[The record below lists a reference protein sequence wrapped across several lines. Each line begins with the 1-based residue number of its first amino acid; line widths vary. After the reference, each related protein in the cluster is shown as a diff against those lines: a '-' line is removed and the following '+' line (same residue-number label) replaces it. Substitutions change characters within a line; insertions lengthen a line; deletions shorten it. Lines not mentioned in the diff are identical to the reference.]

1 MWCGNNEILEALKY
15 WGFEKKFTPEV
26 YQGLL
31 HGYDK
36 LFHELLP
43 SMVKEF
49 DADRFYVHS
58 SPYLA
63 NWGRPESWG
72 TGDSHNWGVWYGK
85 KPFESL
91 DTDLPRFMSE
101 FGFQSFPEMKTI
113 ATFAQAFGVRLCE
126 VFIYKFE
133 DGVFYSELLFED
145 GIKQIRLDSRTSDA
159 IAIALRVKCDI
170 YTTPEIVRECGVV
183 LENSAE
189 EKDKDDDS
197 ILALEPEE
205 IHDETKLKK
214 WLSLLDVD
222 ELSDRLDEAIADEN
236 YEYAKMYKDEI
247 RRREE
252 EGRSR

>member
-1 MWCGNNEILEALKY
+1 MDTRIKLR
-15 WGFEKKFTPEV
+15 V
-26 YQGLL
+26 QGLTNSQIQSGAYAL
-31 HGYDK
+31 I
-36 LFHELLP
+36 
-43 SMVKEF
+43 
-49 DADRFYVHS
+49 
-58 SPYLA
+58 LA
-63 NWGRPESWG
+63 E
-72 TGDSHNWGVWYGK
+72 
-85 KPFESL
+85 
-91 DTDLPRFMSE
+91 
-101 FGFQSFPEMKTI
+101 
-113 ATFAQAFGVRLCE
+113 
-126 VFIYKFE
+126 E
-133 DGVFYSELLFED
+133 DGVRRIPIIVGTSEAQSIAIALERITPPRPLTHDFYSELLFED

>member
-1 MWCGNNEILEALKY
+1 M
-15 WGFEKKFTPEV
+15 
-26 YQGLL
+26 
-31 HGYDK
+31 
-36 LFHELLP
+36 
-43 SMVKEF
+43 
-49 DADRFYVHS
+49 
-58 SPYLA
+58 
-63 NWGRPESWG
+63 
-72 TGDSHNWGVWYGK
+72 
-85 KPFESL
+85 
-91 DTDLPRFMSE
+91 
-101 FGFQSFPEMKTI
+101 
-113 ATFAQAFGVRLCE
+113 
-126 VFIYKFE
+126 
-133 DGVFYSELLFED
+133 
-145 GIKQIRLDSRTSDA
+145 DSRTSDA

-197 ILALEPEE
+197 ILLWSRRKYMMKQ
-205 IHDETKLKK
+205 KLKK

>member
-1 MWCGNNEILEALKY
+1 MDTRIKLR
-15 WGFEKKFTPEV
+15 V
-26 YQGLL
+26 QGLTNSQIQSGAYAL
-31 HGYDK
+31 ILAEEDGVRRIPIIVGTSEAQSIAIALERITPPRPLTHD
-36 LFHELLP
+36 LF
-43 SMVKEF
+43 
-49 DADRFYVHS
+49 
-58 SPYLA
+58 
-63 NWGRPESWG
+63 
-72 TGDSHNWGVWYGK
+72 
-85 KPFESL
+85 
-91 DTDLPRFMSE
+91 
-101 FGFQSFPEMKTI
+101 

-170 YTTPEIVRECGVV
+170 YTTPEIVSECGVV

>member
-1 MWCGNNEILEALKY
+1 MPGVSLAAQTLQNL
-15 WGFEKKFTPEV
+15 
-26 YQGLL
+26 
-31 HGYDK
+31 
-36 LFHELLP
+36 
-43 SMVKEF
+43 
-49 DADRFYVHS
+49 S
-58 SPYLA
+58 SPGGLCQRSCPPGKTGFVEQRLA
-63 NWGRPESWG
+63 G
-72 TGDSHNWGVWYGK
+72 TH
-85 KPFESL
+85 
-91 DTDLPRFMSE
+91 
-101 FGFQSFPEMKTI
+101 
-113 ATFAQAFGVRLCE
+113 
-126 VFIYKFE
+126 
-133 DGVFYSELLFED
+133 
-145 GIKQIRLDSRTSDA
+145 RTSDA